1 MPARFIT
8 PPLPIWGLPLNVV
21 GGQGTA
27 EQLLLECYNNSGAV
41 RTNGDF
47 VSVDSG
53 VVNMPAS
60 PSGMGG
66 AVVLPVAANDPK
78 SLGPIS
84 TGDQQPTTVTYAAG
98 ATVLVAI
105 AGAARTNCSGGA
117 VAAGNAIGT
126 LNGVPGVTGTAFP
139 MALPNIGSMSGV
151 ALEARD
157 AANYARCLIYKF

>member
-41 RTNGDF
+41 RTNGD
-47 VSVDSG
+47 VMVIDNG

-60 PSGMGG
+60 PSGIGG
-66 AVVLPVAANDPK
+66 AVTTTTVVNDPK

-84 TGDQQPTTVTYAAG
+84 VGDQQPITVTTAAG
-98 ATVLVAI
+98 ATCLVAV
-105 AGAARTNCSGGA
+105 AGAARTNCTGGA
-117 VAAGNAIGT
+117 TAAGNAIGT
-126 LNGVPGVTGTAFP
+126 TATAAGVAGTAFP
-139 MALPNIGSMSGV
+139 MGLANIGSMIGV

-157 AANYARCLIYKF
+157 AANYARCLIFKF